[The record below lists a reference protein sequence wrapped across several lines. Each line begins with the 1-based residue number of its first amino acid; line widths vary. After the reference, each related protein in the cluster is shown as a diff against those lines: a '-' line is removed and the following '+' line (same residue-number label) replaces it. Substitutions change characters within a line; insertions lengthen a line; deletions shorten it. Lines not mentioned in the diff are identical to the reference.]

1 MRSKLR
7 SRSSRAGF
15 RFDLEAAGC
24 CGSSPVVP
32 SSGESP
38 LSVILMML
46 RTRAD
51 SLKLSRAEQ
60 IPIFVADPPFL
71 RHEHGNSAILDG
83 NLQMSLKNGG
93 CRQAAKIDKTR
104 LASVP

>member
-1 MRSKLR
+1 
-7 SRSSRAGF
+7 
-15 RFDLEAAGC
+15 
-24 CGSSPVVP
+24 
-32 SSGESP
+32 
-38 LSVILMML
+38 
-46 RTRAD
+46 
-51 SLKLSRAEQ
+51 LKLSRAEQ

-104 LASVP
+104 LARLTKRRRVARACKSRWFMGIPTAA